1 MYAPSVAVNAVA
13 GFDESPLLLLSVSW
27 LFNVAMTA
35 STQCNM
41 LAAVFKAPCLWCA
54 FHDKS
59 QGRYWVARV
68 LVGLLAEPQS
78 LETANVQKKLLGG

>member
-54 FHDKS
+54 FHDKI

-68 LVGLLAEPQS
+68 LVALAEPQS
-78 LETANVQKKLLGG
+78 LLETANVE